1 MIMDPREAVSHLVHC
16 AQDNGG
22 PAHGF
27 NGNMASN
34 WPLRG
39 MKRTLWEGGVRGTS
53 FITGAGISGGRTS
66 MELHASTDWMPSILS
81 VVLNGVSADP
91 TSADRVPWTA
101 VFDEAEPPFQ
111 LGDGMDCWAALA
123 TTAPSPR
130 KEVIHEAH
138 PHGTGTDDG
147 NGQALRV
154 GDFKVVFEKGP
165 MWSSLESRPAA
176 QGGSGPKNASGLNDW
191 WAAPHSSDTSWALLH
206 E

>member
-1 MIMDPREAVSHLVHC
+1 MVRC

-22 PAHGF
+22 PAQGF

-111 LGDGMDCWAALA
+111 L
-123 TTAPSPR
+123 
-130 KEVIHEAH
+130 V
-138 PHGTGTDDG
+138 
-147 NGQALRV
+147 
-154 GDFKVVFEKGP
+154 
-165 MWSSLESRPAA
+165 SRR
-176 QGGSGPKNASGLNDW
+176 
-191 WAAPHSSDTSWALLH
+191 
-206 E
+206 